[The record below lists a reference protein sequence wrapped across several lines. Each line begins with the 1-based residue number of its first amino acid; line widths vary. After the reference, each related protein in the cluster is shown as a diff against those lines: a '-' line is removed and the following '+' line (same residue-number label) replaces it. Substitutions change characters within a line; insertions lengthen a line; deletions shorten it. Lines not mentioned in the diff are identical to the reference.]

1 MATTTITIARTG
13 REWGH
18 RRRMRTGLIAH
29 DAARAQPGY
38 TLFAPMYGDGTVY
51 LVDRHGKVVHTWRLP
66 YRPGLH
72 GHLLA
77 NGHLLYGG
85 KIMDDLER
93 FEGWRRFKGGAVL
106 EVDWTPQRQRP
117 SAGHRGE
124 RDDVRRLRRR
134 DDDGRR
140 RRIFEV
146 TRDGEVVCE
155 YVSPHF
161 FHEPSGP
168 GFNNWVFRAFR
179 YTAEEIE
186 AARR

>member
-1 MATTTITIARTG
+1 MGPPTTHADRAHRPRRGARAAG
-13 REWGH
+13 LHLVRADV
-18 RRRMRTGLIAH
+18 RRRH
-29 DAARAQPGY
+29 
-38 TLFAPMYGDGTVY
+38 
-51 LVDRHGKVVHTWRLP
+51 RLP
-66 YRPGLH
+66 RGHAREGRAHLAPALSTGTNH

-146 TRDGEVVCE
+146 TRDGVVVWE

-168 GFNNWVFRAFR
+168 GFNNWVIRAFR